1 MADKGLGITPCN
13 NAAIRQTARMLGQ
26 LYDDALAPSGL
37 RATQHTLLK
46 TIHRRDSPT
55 LREMATAL
63 VMDLSALGHSL
74 KPLVRDGL
82 VAIMTDAQ
90 DRRAKR
96 ATLTK
101 AGSKKLQETTRLWRA
116 AQDRF
121 EGTFGVRHAEAL
133 RESRPAFRLTSFAK
147 PFGMVAR
154 LPRGDSGSF
163 CPEATFSAAIFGC

>member
-1 MADKGLGITPCN
+1 MADKGLSITPCN
-13 NAAIRQTARMLGQ
+13 NAAIRQASRMLGQ

-37 RATQHTLLK
+37 RATQHNLLN
-46 TIHRRDSPT
+46 TIRVMDAPT

-74 KPLVRDGL
+74 KPLVRHGL
-82 VAIMTDAQ
+82 VAVTTDAQ

-101 AGSKKLQETTRLWRA
+101 AGSKKLQETARLWRQ

-121 EGTFGVRHAEAL
+121 DITFGSGRAEEL
-133 RESRPAFRLTSFAK
+133 RESWPVFRPTSSAR
-147 PFGMVAR
+147 PFGMVGR
-154 LPRGDSGSF
+154 LPRDDSGI
-163 CPEATFSAAIFGC
+163 EAFNRQPYAL

>member
-1 MADKGLGITPCN
+1 MADKGLSITPCN
-13 NAAIRQTARMLGQ
+13 NAAIRQAARMLGQ

-37 RATQHTLLK
+37 RATQHNLLH
-46 TIHRRDSPT
+46 TIHRMDRPT

-63 VMDLSALGHSL
+63 VMDLSALGHTL

-82 VAIMTDAQ
+82 VTVTTDAQ

-116 AQDRF
+116 AQSRF
-121 EGTFGVRHAEAL
+121 EDAFGLRRAVEL
-133 RESRPAFRLTSFAK
+133 REGLASVSTDEFRQAFRDGR
-147 PFGMVAR
+147 PVANR
-154 LPRGDSGSF
+154 RQRD
-163 CPEATFSAAIFGC
+163 

>member
-1 MADKGLGITPCN
+1 MADKGLSITPCN
-13 NAAIRQTARMLGQ
+13 NAAIRQAARMLGQ

-37 RATQHTLLK
+37 RATQHNLLN
-46 TIHRRDSPT
+46 TIRVMDAPT

-82 VAIMTDAQ
+82 VAITTDAQ

-101 AGSKKLQETTRLWRA
+101 AGSKKLQETTRLWRH

-121 EGTFGVRHAEAL
+121 DIAFGSGRAEEL
-133 RESRPAFRLTSFAK
+133 RESLASVSTDEFRQAFRDGRPLAK
-147 PFGMVAR
+147 R
-154 LPRGDSGSF
+154 RQRDRGL
-163 CPEATFSAAIFGC
+163 

>member
-1 MADKGLGITPCN
+1 MADKGLSITPCT
-13 NAAIRQTARMLGQ
+13 NAAIRQAARMLGQ

-37 RATQHTLLK
+37 RATQHNLLN
-46 TIHRRDSPT
+46 TIHRMDGPT
-55 LREMATAL
+55 LHEMATAL

-82 VAIMTDAQ
+82 VAVMTDAQ

-116 AQDRF
+116 AQGRF
-121 EGTFGVRHAEAL
+121 EGTFGLRQAQAL
-133 RESRPAFRLTSFAK
+133 RESLASLSTEQFRQAFLEARPPAK
-147 PFGMVAR
+147 R
-154 LPRGDSGSF
+154 R
-163 CPEATFSAAIFGC
+163 

>member
-1 MADKGLGITPCN
+1 MTDKGLSTTPCN

-46 TIHRRDSPT
+46 TIQRMDSPT
-55 LREMATAL
+55 LREMATTL

-82 VAIMTDAQ
+82 VAIVPDAE

-96 ATLTK
+96 AMLTK
-101 AGSKKLQETTRLWRA
+101 AGSKKLEETTRLWRH

-121 EGTFGVRHAEAL
+121 EIAFGLRRAEEL
-133 RESRPAFRLTSFAK
+133 RESLASVSTDEFRQAFQDGRPLGKRRQRDR
-147 PFGMVAR
+147 VR
-154 LPRGDSGSF
+154 
-163 CPEATFSAAIFGC
+163 

>member
-1 MADKGLGITPCN
+1 MADRGSSITPCN
-13 NAAIRQTARMLGQ
+13 NAAIRQAARMLGH

-37 RATQHTLLK
+37 RATQYTLLN
-46 TIHRRDSPT
+46 TIHRMDGPA

-82 VAIMTDAQ
+82 VAIVPDAQ
-90 DRRAKR
+90 DGRAKR

-116 AQDRF
+116 AQSRF
-121 EGTFGVRHAEAL
+121 EGAFGLRQAQAL
-133 RESRPAFRLTSFAK
+133 RESLASLSTEQFREAFREGRPLAK
-147 PFGMVAR
+147 R
-154 LPRGDSGSF
+154 RQRD
-163 CPEATFSAAIFGC
+163 

>member
-1 MADKGLGITPCN
+1 MADKGLSITPCN
-13 NAAIRQTARMLGQ
+13 NAAIRQATRMLGQ

-37 RATQHTLLK
+37 RATQHNLLN
-46 TIHRRDSPT
+46 TIRVMDAPT

-82 VAIMTDAQ
+82 VAVTTDAQ

-101 AGSKKLQETTRLWRA
+101 AGSKKLQETARLWRQ

-121 EGTFGVRHAEAL
+121 DIAFGSGRAEEL
-133 RESRPAFRLTSFAK
+133 REKSGQCFDRRVSPGLSGWSAACQETTAGSRPLIASHTTL
-147 PFGMVAR
+147 
-154 LPRGDSGSF
+154 
-163 CPEATFSAAIFGC
+163 